1 MNRHPEVQYD
11 GLWPNEQ
18 VISWHIPVRCR
29 SGFDGQLPL
38 PKELVPDADAVAA
51 VIQALRNPTCNVIA
65 VVGAAGTGKTTALGW
80 LVRAL
85 QQDEAVM
92 SCVAFRCSSRTDAE
106 LREFLAREHA
116 PGETR
121 CFVIDGLDE
130 LRGGTYNSLDELL
143 GPVIPSLRDYTAR
156 VVFSVRPDVGRL
168 LLEPPTE
175 GLTGTREWDDAWS
188 GVETVAG
195 MRVAILQLQ
204 DLRRRDVELY
214 AERRHLGADFVSHL
228 RGLYDLQELVRRFFL
243 LVKLCDLSEKLP
255 LEEWRRI
262 RRRNELYEHLLTNW
276 LTAERER
283 GPHRLPLRAADL
295 LALLE
300 QAALH
305 TDYWA
310 TGGDAQLVT
319 RLGGMLRGVGKTDL
333 RGADA
338 DAIAAALVH
347 ADIVSEVGFAH
358 KSIEEYLLARLL
370 SDFVQTGQAE
380 PLNPTR
386 ITDDV
391 IGFLAED
398 EGLRTW
404 LDLNQTR
411 LAETHKDYLP
421 YLVRLFY
428 RQGRTVP
435 NLDLQGAQLS
445 SLELHGIRLS
455 GANLRDANLSGA
467 QLGPADLTDADLRGA
482 NLEHAAVWNAREAS
496 ELYASAD
503 GTDHVWLIHP
513 SASPLEEDS
522 TRGLAILIQIGFGS
536 GRVAICH
543 KYNPGSDYL
552 RSDGRSLYLTRS
564 EAGRATEVT
573 VTQWRGESL
582 PSEHWQLQQGGPVL
596 PSNSFQGAIWQ
607 FGEDGAALYMDGEL
621 LVSFPELS
629 GNVRGALAVPK
640 GGEFSRNDVD
650 GFCLIGTRL
659 WAVSHRS
666 PFPVGESILPGES
679 LMQVAAADEMRVIF
693 KSSRGWH
700 TWSFGEEHA
709 PLLYEFAGVGRVV
722 ALPGGG
728 FALLRSEVVDF
739 VDGDLGAAVT
749 CRSRVNSRSYV
760 AGILRGRKRAIV
772 VLEPQELRLIDEQ
785 TGYESMDW
793 LNLQARGAHFDKQ
806 TALGDGLR
814 IALTSAGAR
823 DTSLIA
829 RAPSLGKIMNNTS
842 SPAQL
847 HFDVLM
853 ITVNRHEFDAV
864 YNLASER
871 LGRKPELVHKPKRD
885 YFDLGTHGGVRVGM
899 VRAQMGS
906 TQPGATATTTLQAMY
921 EVSPRYIIGVGVA
934 FGVDPV
940 KQPIGQIL
948 FSEKLQTYDLIK
960 AATDEQTGAPLIIPR
975 GDKVSPN
982 PTFLSRVQGAA
993 DLWRLEGNPVP
1004 ISPVLLLSG
1013 DTLVDNLDYREQ
1025 LSRLFP
1031 EARGGEM
1038 EATGIYSASRE
1049 NETPW
1054 MIIKA
1059 VCDYA
1064 DGNKK
1069 ENKEE
1074 RQRQAANNAASFVFY
1089 LIERGSLN
1097 DHGSL

>member
-1 MNRHPEVQYD
+1 MNRHTEVQYD

-85 QQDEAVM
+85 QQDEVGM
-92 SCVAFRCSSRTDAE
+92 SCVAFRCSSRTNAE
-106 LREFLAREHA
+106 LQEFFAREHA

-143 GPVIPSLRDYTAR
+143 GPVIPSLRDHTAR

-175 GLTGTREWDDAWS
+175 GLTGTREWGDAWS

-195 MRVAILQLQ
+195 LRVAILQLQ

-214 AERRHLGADFVSHL
+214 AKRRHLEADFVSHL
-228 RGLYDLQELVRRFFL
+228 RSLYDLQELVRRFFL

-255 LEEWRRI
+255 LEEWKRI

-283 GPHRLPLRAADL
+283 SPHRLPLRAADL

-300 QAALH
+300 RAALH

-310 TGGDAQLVT
+310 GRDAQLVA
-319 RLGGMLRGVGKTDL
+319 RLGGMLRGIGNTDL

-338 DAIAAALVH
+338 TAIAAALVD

-370 SDFVQTGQAE
+370 SDFVRTGQAE
-380 PLNPTR
+380 PLNPIR

-398 EGLRTW
+398 EELRTW
-404 LDLNQTR
+404 LDLNQTQ
-411 LAETHKDYLP
+411 LAGTHKDYLP

-428 RQGRTVP
+428 RQGRAVP

-445 SLELHGIRLS
+445 SLELHGIRLRS
-455 GANLRDANLSGA
+455 ANLHDANLSGA

-482 NLEHAAVWNAREAS
+482 NLEHATVWNAREAS
-496 ELYASAD
+496 ELHASAD

-513 SASPLEEDS
+513 SAGPLKNDS
-522 TRGLAILIQIGFGS
+522 MKGLAILIQVGFSS
-536 GRVAICH
+536 GRVAACY
-543 KYNPGSDYL
+543 KYNPGSNHL

-564 EAGRATEVT
+564 EGGRATEIT

-582 PSEHWQLQQGGPVL
+582 PSEHWQLQQDSPVL
-596 PSNSFQGAIWQ
+596 ASNSFQGAIWQ
-607 FGEDGAALYMDGEL
+607 FGEDGAALYMDGEPL
-621 LVSFPELS
+621 ASFPELS
-629 GNVRGALAVPK
+629 GNVRGALAIPK
-640 GGEFSRNDVD
+640 VGEFSRNGVD

-659 WAVSHRS
+659 WAVSRRS
-666 PFPVGESILPGES
+666 PIPVGESIPLGES
-679 LMQVAAADEMRVIF
+679 LVQVAAADGKRVIF
-693 KSSRGWH
+693 KSSSVWH
-700 TWSFGEEHA
+700 TWSFGDERA
-709 PLLYEFAGVGRVV
+709 SPLYEFAGVDRVV
-722 ALPGGG
+722 VLPGGG
-728 FALLRSEVVDF
+728 FALLRPEVIDF
-739 VDGDLGAAVT
+739 IDEDFGVVVS
-749 CRSRVNSRSYV
+749 CRAKVNPRSHI

-772 VLEPQELRLIDEQ
+772 VLEPQGLRLIDEL

-793 LNLQARGAHFDKQ
+793 LNLQAKGASFDKQ
-806 TALGDGLR
+806 TVLGSSLR

-823 DTSLIA
+823 DKSLIA
-829 RAPSLGKIMNNTS
+829 SAPSLGKIMASTS
-842 SPAQL
+842 SPAQP
-847 HFDVLM
+847 HFDVLL

-871 LGRKPELVHKPKRD
+871 LGKQPKIVPRSKRV
-885 YFDLGTHGGVRVGM
+885 YFDLGEHGGVRVGM
-899 VRAQMGS
+899 VQTEMGS
-906 TQPGATATTTLQAMY
+906 TQPGAAAMTTLQAMY

-934 FGVDPV
+934 FGIDPV
-940 KQPIGQIL
+940 KQSIGQIL
-948 FSEKLQTYDLIK
+948 FSEKLQDYNLTK
-960 AATDEQTGAPLIIPR
+960 AATDEQTGRTRVIPR

-982 PTFLSRVQGAA
+982 PGFLHRVRTMAN
-993 DLWRLEGNPVP
+993 LWRLEGNPVP
-1004 ISPVLLLSG
+1004 VSPALLLSG
-1013 DTLVDNLDYREQ
+1013 DTLVDSLDYREQ

-1059 VCDYA
+1059 ICDYA
-1064 DGNKK
+1064 DGNKR

-1074 RQRQAANNAASFVFY
+1074 RQRQAANSAARFVFY
-1089 LIERGSLN
+1089 LIERGCLN
-1097 DHGSL
+1097 DDSSL